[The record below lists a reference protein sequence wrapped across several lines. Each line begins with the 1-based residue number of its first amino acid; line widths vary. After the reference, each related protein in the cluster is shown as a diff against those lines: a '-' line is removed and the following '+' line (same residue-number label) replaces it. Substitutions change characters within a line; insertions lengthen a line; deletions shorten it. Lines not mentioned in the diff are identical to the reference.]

1 MPVMVK
7 ALGYHSHK
15 GGKAAGGMRKIKA
28 HLKYLEHGKVHE
40 EKPRGFDS
48 ERMGVTRAEFME
60 KLEAQPARG
69 VIAHKLVF
77 SLSQDERDRLGIDL
91 KELVRETMAAW
102 EQAGGRPLNWIGFQ
116 HEDKGH
122 PHVHVVVAGYAGGKQ
137 VGLYERDINR
147 LRNSAE
153 REKERQVEVGRTL
166 STKEVHDWAAR
177 SEAAR
182 LEKLV
187 HSDRELRVGRAL
199 ER

>member
-15 GGKAAGGMRKIKA
+15 GGKAAGGLRRIKG

-40 EKPRGFDS
+40 EKPKGFD
-48 ERMGVTRAEFME
+48 GTRDFVARDELMA

-77 SLSQDERDRLGIDL
+77 SLSQDERDRLGVSL
-91 KELVRETMAAW
+91 RQLVRETMRAW
-102 EQAGGRPLNWIGFQ
+102 EQVLGRALAWVGFQ

-122 PHVHVVVAGYAGGKQ
+122 PHVHVVVAGHAGDKQ

-147 LRNSAE
+147 LRGFAE
-153 REKERQVEVGRTL
+153 REKERQAELNRMAPIR
-166 STKEVHDWAAR
+166 AAR
-177 SEAAR
+177 QRPEREEAAR
-182 LEKLV
+182 LLELV
-187 HSDRELRVGRAL
+187 SPVRERDSRGR
-199 ER
+199 